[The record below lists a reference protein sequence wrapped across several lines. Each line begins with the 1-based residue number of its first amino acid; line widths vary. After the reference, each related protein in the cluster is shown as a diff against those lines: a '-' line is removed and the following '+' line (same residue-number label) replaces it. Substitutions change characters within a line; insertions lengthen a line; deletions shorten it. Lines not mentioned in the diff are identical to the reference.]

1 MHSVLILTIV
11 SKDVELRS
19 HKARSTLKVTPNRY
33 VLQRIPPHYNSNWRE
48 WVILAYIMYL
58 CRSFLMNIFSGV
70 GFGIC
75 QRLLSNFL
83 GLEQPVDSLPQALAT
98 PGDTLPC
105 QYTPCTSL
113 TIIMACRTKKA
124 GEGAREKLLK
134 KLDEDIK
141 YRSKT
146 GAPEQRTRYNKFR
159 ETLRLD
165 ILPLELSHSSS
176 VLDFC
181 DMVQQRYV
189 TLGVTFLLL
198 TFA

>member
-1 MHSVLILTIV
+1 VRSVLILTIV
-11 SKDVELRS
+11 P
-19 HKARSTLKVTPNRY
+19 HKARFHSHTHTKRY
-33 VLQRIPPHYNSNWRE
+33 VLQRIPPHHNSNWCK
-48 WVILAYIMYL
+48 WVTLAYIIYL
-58 CRSFLMNIFSGV
+58 CRSFLMKISSGV

-113 TIIMACRTKKA
+113 TIIMACRSKKA

-146 GAPEQRTRYNKFR
+146 GTPEQRTRYNKFR
-159 ETLRLD
+159 ETVRLD
-165 ILPLELSHSSS
+165 IMPLELSYSSS

-189 TLGVTFLLL
+189 TLGVTFLSL
-198 TFA
+198 TFV